1 MAKEKSEIDDLTQS
15 IDRLEVAAF
24 NARRSLADIADKR
37 ENLLNDESASIG
49 QFSALNSQRDS
60 DQVAIDR
67 AARVVPRLRERLN
80 HLHEERRA
88 LRAAEYHRMLT
99 LQAKKI
105 EGALQELVAANGVA
119 VDLMR
124 KARDEL

>member
-1 MAKEKSEIDDLTQS
+1 MAKDKDDQELKDLQAS
-15 IDRLEVAAF
+15 IDRLEQSAF

-37 ENLLNDESASIG
+37 ENLLNDESASIE

-88 LRAAEYHRMLT
+88 LRRPNITEC
-99 LQAKKI
+99 
-105 EGALQELVAANGVA
+105 
-119 VDLMR
+119 
-124 KARDEL
+124 